1 MKKWISLF
9 LSVLCIAQ
17 LVIPAFAEKEP
28 FGRVN
33 DRIPTI
39 MVAGDGNALFM
50 PDETAEGGEREV
62 YSTGGLREKL
72 TSIDMLGEDSSI
84 ETTVANVLQPYFKE
98 GILEDNW
105 DPYYKA
111 LEKEIGNLFTEVR
124 LDKDGNAQF
133 GTNVS
138 GWCQWSNWYSQNN
151 DNKGDKGY
159 YGLNDYCFWYDWR
172 LDPMETAKTL
182 HEFIQNVKR
191 VTNSDKVALFA
202 ACLGSNVALA
212 YIAQY
217 GTEDLYSVA
226 LNASVS
232 NGAEYV
238 SESISGKARLD
249 GYAIMRFLDCC
260 GVTGMF
266 NVDDFV
272 RASIELATRSGLLD
286 GWWKFTKA
294 TVYDK
299 IAQGVTSA
307 LALSSF
313 FTMPCYWSCI
323 CPENYDDAMRYVF
336 GEEGSEKRQEYA
348 GLIEKIENYHNT
360 VSLHV
365 PELMQSISDNGV
377 LLSILAKYGMQMIP
391 LNESNELV
399 SDEFTSLKRASF
411 GATTSTIFDTLSDDY
426 IAQRIAEGKGKY
438 ISPDKQVDASTCMFP
453 DNTWFV
459 KGATHVTRTDVE
471 NEIQYTCL
479 TADRQLSVDDF
490 DWTQFLVFDNETG
503 VMAPMTAENCHTEA
517 FSTDKENT
525 QPKSLFARLKL
536 FFKALKQWLRLLSNI
551 LEEKRAAKTAE

>member
-39 MVAGDGNALFM
+39 VIAGDGNPLFI
-50 PDETAEGGEREV
+50 PDETAENGEREI

-72 TSIDMLGEDSSI
+72 TSADIAGEDSNI
-84 ETTVANVLQPYFKE
+84 EEAVANVLQPYFKE
-98 GILEDNW
+98 GILKNNW
-105 DPYYKA
+105 EPYYEA

-133 GTNVS
+133 GTNIS
-138 GWCQWSNWYSQNN
+138 GWCQWNNWYNQNN

-159 YGLNDYCFWYDWR
+159 YGLDDYRFWYDWR
-172 LDPMETAKTL
+172 LDPMEIAETL
-182 HEFIQNVKR
+182 HEYIQNVKR
-191 VTNSDKVALFA
+191 VTGSDKVALLA
-202 ACLGSNVALA
+202 ACLGSNVAMA
-212 YIAQY
+212 YIARF
-217 GTEDLYSVA
+217 GTDDLYSLA
-226 LNASVS
+226 INASVV
-232 NGAEYV
+232 NGSEYV
-238 SESISGKARLD
+238 SESISGKAKLD
-249 GYAIMRFLDCC
+249 GYAIMRFIECS

-266 NVDDFV
+266 NVSDFIYATV
-272 RASIELATRSGLLD
+272 ELATRSGLID
-286 GWWKFTKA
+286 GWRKFTRA

-299 IAQGVTSA
+299 IVQGVTSA
-307 LALSSF
+307 VALSSF

-336 GEEGSEKRQEYA
+336 GEEGSKKRQEYA

-365 PELMQSISDNGV
+365 PELMQSVSDNSV

-391 LNESNELV
+391 LGESNDLV
-399 SDEFTSLKRASF
+399 SDEFASLTRASF
-411 GATTSTIFDTLSDDY
+411 GATTSTIFTTLSDDY

-438 ISPDKQVDASTCMFP
+438 ISPDKQVDASTCMYP
-453 DNTWFV
+453 DYTWFV
-459 KGATHVTRTDVE
+459 KGATHVVRTDTE
-471 NEIQYTCL
+471 NDIQYTCL
-479 TADRQLSVDDF
+479 TADRQLTTDDF
-490 DWTQFLVFDNETG
+490 DWTQFLVYDNETT
-503 VMAPMTAENCHTEA
+503 VLSPMTAENCHTEP
-517 FSTDKENT
+517 FSTNKEDV

-536 FFKALKQWLRLLSNI
+536 FFKALKQWFRLLSNI